1 MPDHEVVEERRW
13 ELRPVSRWPARVGA
27 ALLAGVWLPVEA
39 GLLWF
44 TGFLAGGVPYDA
56 APGDQDAALRWLGI
70 PFGTAAGVYAALWT
84 AFGWL
89 LLDRLVRG
97 GRSVVV
103 VVDGRGVRTERAT
116 RGGRRV
122 GLDLAWGDVRA
133 AGWRPGDDAVEL
145 HGTHGTTLLR
155 PAGDADQHLR
165 ILRHIDERLA
175 ELPERPPV
183 VPGHNASV
191 DDHGA
196 TLIESRR
203 TRLRNACWTGGLA
216 VVCGVNGAALALVA
230 EAPGAGFARWLGAG
244 AGAVGLWL
252 AAVTAAS
259 VRRTPRWI
267 ARPGAVVL
275 ERRPGGGLAFEARS
289 LELVRHEG
297 EGRVVHRLLAVAD
310 ADGGERSRRK
320 TILVGGDRDEG
331 AFRDAGAWLARHAEI
346 PLRHVGATSD
356 VP

>member
-13 ELRPVSRWPARVGA
+13 ELRPVIRWPARVGA
-27 ALLAGVWLPVEA
+27 VLLAGVWLPVEA

-44 TGFLAGGVPYDA
+44 TGFLAAGVPYDA

-89 LLDRLVRG
+89 LLDRLVRS
-97 GRSVVV
+97 RRRAVV
-103 VVDGRGVRTERAT
+103 VVDGRGV
-116 RGGRRV
+116 
-122 GLDLAWGDVRA
+122 
-133 AGWRPGDDAVEL
+133 
-145 HGTHGTTLLR
+145 
-155 PAGDADQHLR
+155 
-165 ILRHIDERLA
+165 LRHIDERLA

-183 VPGHNASV
+183 VPGHTAYV

-203 TRLRNACWTGGLA
+203 TRLRDACWTGGLA

-259 VRRTPRWI
+259 VRWTPRWI

-275 ERRPGGGLAFEARS
+275 ERRPGGGFAFEARS
-289 LELVRHEG
+289 LELVRHES

-331 AFRDAGAWLARHAEI
+331 AFRDAGTWLARHAEI